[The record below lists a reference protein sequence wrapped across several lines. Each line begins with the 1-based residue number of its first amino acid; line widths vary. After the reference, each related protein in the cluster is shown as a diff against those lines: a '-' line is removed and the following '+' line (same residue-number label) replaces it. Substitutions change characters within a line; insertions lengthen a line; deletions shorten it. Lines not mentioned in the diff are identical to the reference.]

1 MGQRIAEKEIA
12 NFQFA
17 GPLRRFAAATGFSD
31 RVARPALRFIVK
43 MCPLARAHFVL
54 FCFFLSG
61 CVQQLP
67 LKFPGRRIQRTVP
80 VVDQAY

>member
-1 MGQRIAEKEIA
+1 MGTNLALVPQPVEK
-12 NFQFA
+12 
-17 GPLRRFAAATGFSD
+17 GHLRVVFFD
-31 RVARPALRFIVK
+31 RLKHK